1 MRKNRGSRSKPV
13 SSRVWERTGLQLSP
27 LSPKIAKRARRFD
40 VGRDVEL
47 RVAEVNQLDVLCDID
62 LDAWRLFDQAGL
74 ELTFPNDLE
83 FAAMERARW
92 LYCLRSGTTL
102 LASNR
107 SREVI
112 GFAAL
117 RVLDGE
123 PYLEQLS
130 VRMHAMRKGIGTALL
145 DAAVRVA
152 EKTRARSVWLTTY
165 RHLPWNAPFYE
176 KAGFGIVPVEQC
188 GSEVVQELALQRRL
202 LPASDERVAMCKVLG
217 PPN

>member
-1 MRKNRGSRSKPV
+1 LDAGS
-13 SSRVWERTGLQLSP
+13 
-27 LSPKIAKRARRFD
+27 
-40 VGRDVEL
+40 DVEL
-47 RVAEVNQLDVLCDID
+47 RVAQVDELDVLCDID
-62 LDAWRLFDQAGL
+62 LDASRLFDQAGI
-74 ELTFPNDLE
+74 ELTFPDDLE
-83 FAAMERARW
+83 FAALERRRW
-92 LYCLRSGTTL
+92 LYCLRAGTTL

-130 VRMHAMRKGIGTALL
+130 VRMHAMRKGIGTVLL

-152 EKTRARSVWLTTY
+152 EKTRAQSIWLTTY

-176 KAGFGIVPVEQC
+176 KAGFVIVPVEQC
-188 GSEVVQELALQRRL
+188 GSEVVQELAVQRRL
-202 LPASDERVAMCKVLG
+202 LPAPDERVAMCKVLG

>member
-1 MRKNRGSRSKPV
+1 VRKNRGSRSKPV
-13 SSRVWERTGLQLSP
+13 SSRVWERTGLQLSR

-40 VGRDVEL
+40 VGRDVE
-47 RVAEVNQLDVLCDID
+47 
-62 LDAWRLFDQAGL
+62 
-74 ELTFPNDLE
+74 
-83 FAAMERARW
+83 RW

-152 EKTRARSVWLTTY
+152 EKMRAGSIWLTTY

-188 GSEVVQELALQRRL
+188 DSEVVQELALQRRL

>member
-1 MRKNRGSRSKPV
+1 VPKNRRGGSKPV
-13 SSRVWERTGLQLSP
+13 SSGLWEQTGIQLSRIS
-27 LSPKIAKRARRFD
+27 LES
-40 VGRDVEL
+40 RDVEL
-47 RVAEVNQLDVLCDID
+47 RVAQVDELDVLCEID
-62 LDAWRLFDQAGL
+62 LDASRLFDQAGI

-83 FAAMERARW
+83 FAAMERRRW

-188 GSEVVQELALQRRL
+188 GGEVVQELAFQRRL
-202 LPASDERVAMCKVLG
+202 LPASEERVAMRKVLA